1 MKLQKLD
8 HENIVIKQDV
18 RKSNDVLVEISK
30 GILKLT
36 FHFLFKFTLPV
47 KKNPE
52 FSFLI
57 ITFYCFII
65 VSYSI

>member
-18 RKSNDVLVEISK
+18 RKSNDVLVEMSK

-36 FHFLFKFTLPV
+36 FLFLFR
-47 KKNPE
+47 NND
-52 FSFLI
+52 
-57 ITFYCFII
+57 
-65 VSYSI
+65 